1 MYAISKSAFIKLF
14 VLMTVLVAA
23 GYILVYQVALKKV
36 DEKIKNQPN
45 KGGSVSI
52 SITDL
57 QKDFVSLQQGT
68 GSPQTGNINISGN
81 IDGGNIQGSTLTS
94 TVQDGTSPININS
107 STLVKNLNAD
117 MVDGEHAEELSKP
130 SSNTTVN
137 NITNTTTVKAYLPA
151 QFSVFQRR

>member
-14 VLMTVLVAA
+14 ILMTVLVAA
-23 GYILVYQVALKKV
+23 GYLLVYQVALKKV

-68 GSPQTGNINISGN
+68 GSPQTGNINIT
-81 IDGGNIQGSTLTS
+81 GNIQASG
-94 TVQDGTSPININS
+94 TVQGSSVNTDSLNIG
-107 STLVKNLNAD
+107 NLNGVLRAD
-117 MVDGEHAEELSKP
+117 QGVVSGGATTSDVTEGTTNKYYTDERVD
-130 SSNTTVN
+130 N
-137 NITNTTTVKAYLPA
+137 
-151 QFSVFQRR
+151 R